1 MKTVN
6 LSVTEKNAY
15 VLTLAGA
22 VPFLAAGLLVWLD
35 TPITPGQFAQAATSY
50 AAVILSFLGG
60 IQWGTG
66 LSVAESAPKSSRNL
80 LVLSVVPSILA
91 CGILFIEP
99 ISIRLYLAIGLFVTV
114 WAVDAL
120 LRLQGLIPDWFF
132 RVRSLATGIVVGSL
146 ASISIRL

>member
-1 MKTVN
+1 MKPVN
-6 LSVTEKNAY
+6 LSVTEKTAY

-22 VPFLAAGLLVWLD
+22 VPFLAAGLLVWLA
-35 TPITPGQFAQAATSY
+35 TPISPAQFGHAVTSY

-66 LSVAESAPKSSRNL
+66 LSVAGSAPKSSRNL
-80 LVLSVVPSILA
+80 LILSVVPSILA
-91 CGILFIEP
+91 CGILFIDP
-99 ISIRLYLAIGLFVTV
+99 VSIRIYGAIGLFVAV

-120 LRLQGLIPDWFF
+120 LRLQGLITDWFF